1 VGKEKRSVIR
11 VVLDTNVLVSALLF
25 SGEIGRIVAGWKE
38 GAFAPVFSR
47 DTFDEFRRVLAYP
60 KFSLTV
66 QEIEALIE
74 DEVLPFCEVIEI
86 EEVIRDVCRDPADD
100 KFLSCAVAAGAECIV
115 SGDKDLLDLGS
126 FRNIPSLTIAAFLDK
141 KKQKPSGE

>member
-1 VGKEKRSVIR
+1 VGQEKQGVIR

-25 SGEIGRIVAGWKE
+25 SGEVGRIVAGWRN

-60 KFSLTV
+60 KFSLTA

-74 DEVLPFCEVIEI
+74 DEVLPFSEVIEI
-86 EEVIRDVCRDPADD
+86 EEDISGVCRDPADD
-100 KFLSCAVAAGAECIV
+100 KFLSCAVAAGAEYLV

-126 FRNIPSLTIAAFLDK
+126 FRNIQILNTSAFLGK
-141 KKQKPSGE
+141 